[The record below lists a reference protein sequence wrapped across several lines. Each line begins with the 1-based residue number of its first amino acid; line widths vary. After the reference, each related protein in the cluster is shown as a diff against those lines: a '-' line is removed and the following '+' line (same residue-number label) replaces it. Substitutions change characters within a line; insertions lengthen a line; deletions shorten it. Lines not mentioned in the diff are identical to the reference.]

1 MTGTAGRNTVT
12 RTVSGFLIP
21 FMQLYSL
28 YLIAHG
34 DLGPGGGFQGGAIFA
49 ASLILYAIVF
59 GLDRAAEKRY
69 ARVAGAAAAAGL
81 GIYGGIGLLCM
92 AYGGNFL
99 QYSSL
104 PFADVKTAHHL
115 GIYGIEI
122 GVGLAVAGAM
132 LFLFMKIAGSC
143 DD

>member
-1 MTGTAGRNTVT
+1 MSGKAGGNAVT

-21 FMQLYSL
+21 FIQLYSL

-49 ASLILYAIVF
+49 ASIILYAVVF
-59 GLDRAAEKRY
+59 GLDKNAEKFF
-69 ARVAGAAAAAGL
+69 AKVAGGAAAAGL
-81 GIYGGIGLLCM
+81 AIYGGIGLLCM

-104 PFADVKTAHHL
+104 PFPDPHTAHHI

-122 GVGLAVAGAM
+122 GIGLTVAGAM
-132 LFLFMKIAGSC
+132 LFLFMKTAGS
-143 DD
+143 DDA

>member
-1 MTGTAGRNTVT
+1 MNRRPADNPVAA
-12 RTVSGFLIP
+12 TVSALLIP
-21 FMQLYSL
+21 FMQIYSL

-49 ASLILYAIVF
+49 ASLILRAMVF
-59 GLDRAAEKRY
+59 GLDREEER
-69 ARVAGAAAAAGL
+69 RLEDMAGMLAAAGVL
-81 GIYGGIGLLCM
+81 VYGGIGLLCM
-92 AYGGNFL
+92 LRGGTFL
-99 QYSSL
+99 EYPAL
-104 PFADVKTAHHL
+104 PFADPKTAYHL

-132 LFLFMKIAGSC
+132 LMLFMKTAGSR